1 VIIENQEIF
10 PLSKEKTIKGFRRL
24 AREKVLQI
32 LFAYEVTSSD
42 LDRLFSHI
50 FYRDFNFGDDERSDN
65 PEKLLKPQEVYELEA
80 DIPIVWR
87 NADIEFSK
95 ELIRLTIQHSNELDV
110 MIEKYA
116 DNWEIERISP
126 IDKILTKMAM
136 IELTDFPDIPA
147 KVSINEVL
155 DISKKYST
163 ENSNHFIN
171 GLLDAIH
178 TKLIQ
183 DGLIKKTGRGLVDH

>member
-1 VIIENQEIF
+1 MIIENQDIF

-32 LFAYEVTSSD
+32 LTAFEVTGSD

-50 FYRDFNFGDDERSDN
+50 FYRDFNFGDDERSEN

-80 DIPIVWR
+80 DIPIIWR
-87 NADIEFSK
+87 SPDIEFAK
-95 ELIRLTIQHSNELDV
+95 ELIRLTIEHSSELDV
-110 MIEKYA
+110 MIVKYA

-126 IDKILTKMAM
+126 LDKILTKMAI

-147 KVSINEVL
+147 KVSINEVI

-178 TKLIQ
+178 TKLIH
-183 DGLIKKTGRGLVDH
+183 DGLINKTGRGLKDH

>member
-1 VIIENQEIF
+1 MIIENEEIF

-32 LFAYEVTSSD
+32 LAAYEVTDSD

-50 FYRDFNFGDDERSDN
+50 FYRDFNFGDDERSEN

-87 NADIEFSK
+87 KADEDFAK
-95 ELIRLTIQHSNELDV
+95 ELIRLTIQHSTELDV

-126 IDKILTKMAM
+126 LDKILTKMAM
-136 IELTDFPDIPA
+136 IELTEFPDIPA
-147 KVSINEVL
+147 KVSINEVI
-155 DISKKYST
+155 DISKQYST
-163 ENSNHFIN
+163 EKSNHFIN

-178 TKLIQ
+178 TKLVQ
-183 DGLIKKTGRGLVDH
+183 NGLIKKTGRGLKDH